1 MIYFLFLYNVVRIFI
16 LKIRYRTFKASILQ
30 RISPSVEIR
39 ILGQGNVFLGKNICI
54 ARNSSLVV
62 TNTGSLT
69 IGDKVFM
76 NQNCMI
82 SAKCKISIGDNCNFG
97 PNVCVFDNDHQYN
110 AANGVSASDY
120 SIGTIHIGSGTWVAS
135 NVVILRNTTIGKNC
149 VIGAGCVIKGAIP
162 DNTLVYMERNQIY
175 KKIL

>member
-1 MIYFLFLYNVVRIFI
+1 MIYLLFLYNAIRISL
-16 LKIRYRTFKASILQ
+16 LKLRYNSIKASLFQ
-30 RISPSVEIR
+30 RISPSVAIK
-39 ILGQGNVFLGKNICI
+39 ILQQGSMSLGKNICI

-62 TNTGSLT
+62 TNSGKLT

-82 SAKCKISIGDNCNFG
+82 SAKSKISIGDHCNFG
-97 PNVCVFDNDHQYN
+97 PNVCVFDNDHRYD
-110 AANGVSASDY
+110 AVNGVSASDY
-120 SIGTIHIGSGTWVAS
+120 SIGEIHIGSGTWVAS

-149 VIGAGCVIKGAIP
+149 VIGAGCVIKGTIP
-162 DNTLVYMERNQIY
+162 DNTLVYMERNQIQ

>member
-1 MIYFLFLYNVVRIFI
+1 MIYFLFLYNAVRVFI
-16 LKIRYRTFKASILQ
+16 LKVRYRTFKASILQ
-30 RISPSVEIR
+30 RISPSVQIK
-39 ILGQGNVFLGKNICI
+39 ILGNGSMVLGKSTCI
-54 ARNSSLVV
+54 SRNSSLVV
-62 TNTGSLT
+62 TNSGSLS

-82 SAKCKISIGDNCNFG
+82 SAKSKISIGANCNFG

-120 SIGTIHIGSGTWVAS
+120 SIGEIHIGSGTWVAS

-162 DNTLVYMERNQIY
+162 DNTLVFMERNLIY